1 MPQVGAR
8 EARVGKIGSRVRPPL
23 NSAAGEYGALEG
35 STRVAQTQ
43 AGK

>member
-8 EARVGKIGSRVRPPL
+8 EARVGKIGSRVRPRL
-23 NSAAGEYGALEG
+23 NSAGEYGALEG